1 MKIPL
6 IFIGWME
13 DEGLPYTQF
22 SFIATIVAVFL
33 IFLIKRGLKVSEH
46 TPCYVN
52 IKMDCKI
59 IANYALN

>member
-1 MKIPL
+1 
-6 IFIGWME
+6 ME